1 MSSPTPST
9 PSNTAGFRPTRWTRV
24 LAARGQSPEGRE
36 ALSEL
41 CAAYYAPVIAFLRR
55 EGRDEDAAR
64 EMAHEFFT
72 QLLSGSPLDGADPRR
87 GRFRSY
93 LLGALKHFL
102 ANRRMHNS
110 RVKRGAAVVHESTD
124 CLGVTASGLVVAD
137 PTVVPP
143 ELLFDRAWAL
153 RVLDRAFEAMLADN
167 VDPAA
172 RREFELLKPWLTGQ
186 PADQTQADAA
196 RALGL
201 NEGAVRVRIHRLRRR
216 FRDLVKSEIAQT
228 VRDPAEVG
236 DELRHLIAVLT

>member
-1 MSSPTPST
+1 MPSPTPNT
-9 PSNTAGFRPTRWTRV
+9 LPHTAGFRPTRWTRV

-41 CAAYYAPVIAFLRR
+41 CAAYYAPVITFLRR
-55 EGRDEDAAR
+55 EGRDEDASR
-64 EMAHEFFT
+64 ELAHEFFARI
-72 QLLSGSPLDGADPRR
+72 LSGSSLDGADPRR

-102 ANRRMHNS
+102 ANRRVHGS
-110 RVKRGAAVVHESTD
+110 RVKRGATLVHESAD
-124 CLGVTASGLVVAD
+124 CTGVTASELVVAD
-137 PTVVPP
+137 PTVVPA

-153 RVLDRAFEAMLADN
+153 RVLDRAFEAMLPDN
-167 VDPAA
+167 VDPVT

-186 PADQTQADAA
+186 PADHTQVDAA

-201 NEGAVRVRIHRLRRR
+201 NEGAARVRIHRLRRR
-216 FRDLVKSEIAQT
+216 FRDLVKAEIAQT